1 VTVIEQF
8 VNPGC
13 IKTNSCAL
21 NLPDITFSNGNTLCP
36 KPHQTRRNFF
46 EWFKNDPQFNE
57 VSIFL
62 CAMPA
67 AMCEL
72 YMPFNR
78 SIVMLVSTPYHWG
91 RQREDMLAEWN
102 RNLLAIAKHP
112 HNIIASNNKCVAS
125 CLHLLKR
132 YATQPSPQHR
142 SHGRTTCQSRGVM
155 LRSGQARPRGVLC
168 IY

>member
-1 VTVIEQF
+1 
-8 VNPGC
+8 
-13 IKTNSCAL
+13 
-21 NLPDITFSNGNTLCP
+21 
-36 KPHQTRRNFF
+36 
-46 EWFKNDPQFNE
+46 
-57 VSIFL
+57 
-62 CAMPA
+62 
-67 AMCEL
+67 
-72 YMPFNR
+72 
-78 SIVMLVSTPYHWG
+78 MLVSTPYHWG

-155 LRSGQARPRGVLC
+155 LRSGQARPRSPMHILVWLEGTTSSTSSTLPSYTKLTRTPFSC
-168 IY
+168 PHTAIMSTPATIHIGPRF